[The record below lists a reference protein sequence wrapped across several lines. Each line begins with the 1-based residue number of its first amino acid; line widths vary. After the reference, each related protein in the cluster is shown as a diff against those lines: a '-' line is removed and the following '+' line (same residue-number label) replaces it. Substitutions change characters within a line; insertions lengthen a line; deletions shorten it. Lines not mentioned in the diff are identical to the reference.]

1 MKKLFMILAAS
12 AVLFACG
19 GNGNNNSNKAEK
31 GENTES
37 TENTGKTQKAKK
49 QTVEEK
55 AVSYAEQFMKAM
67 NAGDMAKAEKIM
79 AEMEAWGE
87 TLTPAEQMRAEE
99 AQERYLYGS
108 GALDDEYGY
117 EEYGE
122 EDYGD
127 YADYEVEDY
136 GDYEDEDYEDY
147 DEEW

>member
-1 MKKLFMILAAS
+1 MFNIFKSIGRYTLLMQKVFS
-12 AVLFACG
+12 RP
-19 GNGNNNSNKAEK
+19 EK
-31 GENTES
+31 RRIYYTR
-37 TENTGKTQKAKK
+37 
-49 QTVEEK
+49 
-55 AVSYAEQFMKAM
+55 
-67 NAGDMAKAEKIM
+67 IM

-87 TLTPAEQMRAEE
+87 TLTPAEQRRAEE

-136 GDYEDEDYEDY
+136 GDYEDEDYGDYEDY
-147 DEEW
+147 EEEW

>member
-1 MKKLFMILAAS
+1 
-12 AVLFACG
+12 
-19 GNGNNNSNKAEK
+19 
-31 GENTES
+31 
-37 TENTGKTQKAKK
+37 
-49 QTVEEK
+49 
-55 AVSYAEQFMKAM
+55 MKAM

-127 YADYEVEDY
+127 YGDYEEEDY
-136 GDYEDEDYEDY
+136 GDYDDEDYGDYEDY